1 MEQILGQNYEIRQLA
16 LRTFLILS
24 SSRRLITADEL
35 CDALAI
41 EDKTDAGE
49 FDEDNIPDLDIVLSA
64 CAGLVIHQPDNGLVQ
79 LVHKSTQDYFSET
92 GEKWFPFADAQMNA
106 ICFSYE
112 KSCGSMRG
120 YTKRP
125 FLAYLDQ
132 HRSYH
137 SAKAE
142 EMVRVPSIGE
152 TLPED
157 QRHLTFTL
165 SNPDEAQRFGVSKL
179 VQELG
184 AMKELLL
191 WACENDKHNLVEVLV
206 TQNLHLYTSLE
217 ANADMSTEIWTEE
230 VVSESSTTPSTARTG
245 YGSFVP
251 VLDVYPYTDS
261 TRDPRH
267 VRRAMQRGCRTL
279 DEALCAAVC
288 HNAKDIVKL
297 LLKHGASLSARD
309 LHGHTP
315 VGICARENSYDMLSF
330 LLNLPVVDER
340 IVDSYE
346 TRYVIQ
352 VRFEFEHRYRF

>member
-1 MEQILGQNYEIRQLA
+1 MEQILGQNYEVRQLA

-64 CAGLVIHQPDNGLVQ
+64 CAGLVIHQPENGLVQ

-92 GEKWFPFADAQMNA
+92 REKWFPFADAQMNA

-112 KSCGSMRG
+112 KSCGNVRG

-142 EMVRVPSIGE
+142 EMVRVPSIKE
-152 TLPED
+152 ILPED

-165 SNPDEAQRFGVSKL
+165 PNPDEAQRFGVSKL

-206 TQNLHLYTSLE
+206 TQNMHLYTNLE
-217 ANADMSTEIWTEE
+217 ANTDVSAETEE
-230 VVSESSTTPSTARTG
+230 AGKELSTTPLTTQCDCR
-245 YGSFVP
+245 YCDP
-251 VLDVYPYTDS
+251 VLEVYPYPYS
-261 TRDPRH
+261 ARDPRD
-267 VRRAMQRGCRTL
+267 VCRANQRGSSTL
-279 DEALCAAVC
+279 DEALCAAVR
-288 HNAKDIVKL
+288 HNAKDIVTL

-315 VGICARENSYDMLSF
+315 VGICARENSHDMLSF
-330 LLNLPVVDER
+330 LLNLPGVDDS

-346 TRYVIQ
+346 TRYV
-352 VRFEFEHRYRF
+352 VSGHFEIRA